1 MKNLFNDISQDEK
14 NRILEMHSAKKNIIS
29 EQGIQQIPDFGA
41 ETQPNPRL
49 KPKPTPK
56 PIDNIS
62 VNLYKDKGET
72 QLLSTFE
79 ILKPVKEGNTIKI
92 MIDNKGRVGGVVRYL
107 EFKCGVNEPVV
118 FIKGTNPQNFKQRE
132 LTPMA
137 LFNLKFL
144 RNLEQQYCSTSRGG
158 VSVPKAD
165 FAMNNQSTDTTTGIA

>member
-1 MKNLFNDISQDEK
+1 MKNLFNKISQDEK

-107 EFKCGVNEPVV
+107 EFKCGESPVV
-118 FIKGTNPQNFKQRE
+118 YLNGTNPQNFKERTV
-132 LTPMA
+132 TPMA
-137 LFNLKFL
+137 LYNLKFVTEL
-144 RNLEQQYCSTSRGG
+144 KEEYCGISRGG
-158 VSVPKAD
+158 KSVPKAD
-165 FAMNNQSTDTTTGIA
+165 YTMNNQSTDTTTGIA

>member
-107 EFKCGVNEPVV
+107 EFKCGESPVV
-118 FIKGTNPQNFKQRE
+118 YLNGTNPQNFKERTV
-132 LTPMA
+132 TPMA
-137 LFNLKFL
+137 LYNLKFVTEL
-144 RNLEQQYCSTSRGG
+144 KEEYCGISRGG
-158 VSVPKAD
+158 KSVPKAD
-165 FAMNNQSTDTTTGIA
+165 YTMNNQSTDAATGIA

>member
-1 MKNLFNDISQDEK
+1 MKRLFDISQDEK

-92 MIDNKGRVGGVVRYL
+92 MIDNKGRVGGPSRYL
-107 EFKCGVNEPVV
+107 EFKCGVGEPVV
-118 FIKGTNPQNFKQRE
+118 FLKGTNPQNFKQRE

-144 RNLEQQYCSTSRGG
+144 TALEKQYCTVSRGG
-158 VSVPKAD
+158 KSVPKAD
-165 FAMNNQSTDTTTGIA
+165 FAMNDTQDDNTNNFA

>member
-49 KPKPTPK
+49 NPKPTPK
-56 PIDNIS
+56 PIDTIS

-107 EFKCGVNEPVV
+107 EFKCGESPVV
-118 FIKGTNPQNFKQRE
+118 YLNGTNPQNFKERTV
-132 LTPMA
+132 TPMA
-137 LFNLKFL
+137 LYNLKFVTEL
-144 RNLEQQYCSTSRGG
+144 KEEYCGISRGG
-158 VSVPKAD
+158 KSVPKAD
-165 FAMNNQSTDTTTGIA
+165 YTMNNQSTDAATGIA